1 MDVPRRALR
10 VPAYRH
16 ASAAS
21 AGFWAD
27 PVERILVLHA
37 LVERLAGAAEDL
49 AGLQSLETG
58 LTLDDARALVAATLE
73 IARDLL
79 SCGARTAAGHATHGV
94 SGHILSWGS
103 PLTEVVTSVLP
114 ALIRGDSVI
123 VKPSLRGPLTPVAF
137 ALQATGAGLPAG
149 VVNIVQGTGGDIGA
163 DLIGRREL
171 SALYVR
177 GGERTI
183 AQAER
188 AHARTNVPLHVLRGG
203 GNVLIVG
210 PDLDLDAGT
219 DLDACCSIS
228 ADGAVAPP
236 RRATDGEPHRARYDR
251 GHGRPQRPRRHR
263 PPDVL
268 AASTDG
274 VATWR
279 SGLAGC
285 PPGAGH
291 RTAGTGTE
299 RRELDSR

>member
-1 MDVPRRALR
+1 MRALSLPPPWR
-10 VPAYRH
+10 LLATC
-16 ASAAS
+16 SAA
-21 AGFWAD
+21 A
-27 PVERILVLHA
+27 RVLRPA
-37 LVERLAGAAEDL
+37 MRRMGYPATSCPGARRSPKSSPACCPH
-49 AGLQSLETG
+49 SS
-58 LTLDDARALVAATLE
+58 AATASSSNHHYA
-73 IARDLL
+73 ARSPRLPSHCRQRAPGCPPASST
-79 SCGARTAAGHATHGV
+79 SCRAPAA
-94 SGHILSWGS
+94 
-103 PLTEVVTSVLP
+103 TS
-114 ALIRGDSVI
+114 A
-123 VKPSLRGPLTPVAF
+123 
-137 ALQATGAGLPAG
+137 
-149 VVNIVQGTGGDIGA
+149 A
-163 DLIGRREL
+163 DLTGRREL